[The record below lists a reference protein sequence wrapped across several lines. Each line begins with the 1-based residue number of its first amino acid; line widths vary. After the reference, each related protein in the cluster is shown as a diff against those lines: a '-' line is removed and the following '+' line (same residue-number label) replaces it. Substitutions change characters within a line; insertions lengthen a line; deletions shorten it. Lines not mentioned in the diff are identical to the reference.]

1 MQAFRETPKTTPP
14 ALSVPLPLAI
24 DFTIAL
30 GTLPLIALLTAAAS
44 VAESWTRL
52 GQASE
57 EIFRG
62 DRLPT
67 LPLMSDDIESIE
79 R

>member
-1 MQAFRETPKTTPP
+1 MHAFRETPETPSP
-14 ALSVPLPLAI
+14 TLSVSLPLAI

-30 GTLPLIALLTAAAS
+30 STLPLIALLTSAAF

-67 LPLMSDDIESIE
+67 LPLMGDDSE
-79 R
+79 